1 MIKELTQ
8 QGIRNRIEKL
18 FPAHVYNSM
27 LEFGKIGDEMGYPVC
42 LVGGIVR
49 DLLLGRMNLDI
60 DIVVEGDGI
69 AFAGQ
74 LIKRPGREVVPFKK
88 FNTATISFP
97 EGFKVDVATART
109 ETYRH
114 PAALPEIHKSSIVE
128 DLSRRDFSINAMAIR
143 LNHNGFGRLI
153 DCFNGIKE
161 LDTGV
166 VRVLHDRSFIDDP
179 TRIFRAVRYEQR
191 YGFNI
196 EPRTDNLMKNAIAQG
211 LVGKLEGYRIRN
223 ELIALLNEGI
233 AIKGLKR
240 LEGYGLIDYIHS
252 DIKLTDEVARNVK
265 RVSQK
270 EDKILVLTGQS
281 EELWLK
287 KLLVIIKILNKHQ
300 KKDFC
305 RKMMF
310 NSRYTN
316 ILLNT

>member
-8 QGIRNRIEKL
+8 QGIKSRIEKL

-27 LEFGKIGDEMGYPVC
+27 LEFGKIGDEMSYPVC

-49 DLLLGRMNLDI
+49 DLLLGKKNLDI

-74 LIKRPGREVVPFKK
+74 LKKRPGREVVPFKK

-196 EPRTDNLMKNAIAQG
+196 DPGTDSLMKNAIGQG

-223 ELIALLNEGI
+223 ELIALLNEGN
-233 AIKGLKR
+233 AVKVLKR
-240 LEGYGLIDYIHS
+240 MAGYGLIEYIYT
-252 DIKLTDEVARNVK
+252 DIRLTDEIVKNIK
-265 RVSQK
+265 RVSK
-270 EDKILVLTGQS
+270 KSDKLSVSTGQI
-281 EELWLK
+281 EEVWLE
-287 KLLVIIKILNKHQ
+287 KLLFLIKDLNRLQ
-300 KKDFC
+300 KKAFC

-310 NSRYTN
+310 NSKYNN
-316 ILLNT
+316 IILNT